1 MSRRTERI
9 HKQRREQYASDISW
23 LMQQPQFRRYVAN
36 LIDTSGVETSSAM
49 TGNSHTYY
57 NLGVHDFVRGKLTEL
72 KSVALTEYRQM
83 ENEAIAAREQIDRQN
98 DRGDTD
104 AE

>member
-9 HKQRREQYASDISW
+9 QRQRREQYANDIRW
-23 LMQQPQFRRYVAN
+23 LMQQSQFRRYVAN

-57 NLGVHDFVRGKLTEL
+57 NLGIHDFMRGKLAEL
-72 KSVALTEYRQM
+72 KNVALTEYRQM
-83 ENEAIAAREQIDRQN
+83 ENEAIAVREQIDRQN
-98 DRGDTD
+98 DRDDTD